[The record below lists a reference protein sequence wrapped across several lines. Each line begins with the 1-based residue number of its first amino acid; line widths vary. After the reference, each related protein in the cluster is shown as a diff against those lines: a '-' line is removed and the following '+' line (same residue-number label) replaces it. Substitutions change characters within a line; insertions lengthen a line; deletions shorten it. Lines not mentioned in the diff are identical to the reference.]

1 MVVSIFLF
9 FFVIVFF
16 VVWGRVSCRAVES
29 SFIWVRLCV
38 RELVVGGSVFGEI
51 RRLEEFREY
60 LNIGFCGYTFAF
72 FSGRYRGVGWCSEFV
87 FEFLRSC

>member
-1 MVVSIFLF
+1 MGLFGFWLCLWGGVRCGLWVVVSIFLF

-16 VVWGRVSCRAVES
+16 VVWGRVSCRVVES

-51 RRLEEFREY
+51 RWLEEFR
-60 LNIGFCGYTFAF
+60 LVC
-72 FSGRYRGVGWCSEFV
+72 V
-87 FEFLRSC
+87 